1 MKYIVYK
8 ITNNING
15 KVYIGQTTETIEKI
29 WKRHCGYQLNDGT
42 YLHNAMKKYGTENFN
57 IEKVDEADNQ
67 NELNSLEY
75 FYINK
80 YKDNCYNTKF
90 ECNKCGGDTLSHNNN
105 LEEIR
110 KNISKSKMLNNNPNS
125 SKIKMIDILNNTEEI
140 FDSMKEC
147 QDKYGISRHDI
158 ISRRCRGI
166 IKKPYLNQFMF
177 EYIA

>member
-15 KVYIGQTTETIEKI
+15 KVYIGQTTETIEKR

-90 ECNKCGGDTLSHNNN
+90 ECNKCLIEVIC
-105 LEEIR
+105 LFFYFLVQLLLLF
-110 KNISKSKMLNNNPNS
+110 NISLL
-125 SKIKMIDILNNTEEI
+125 IKRDNIPSNQIELI
-140 FDSMKEC
+140 HLIK
-147 QDKYGISRHDI
+147 GIEM
-158 ISRRCRGI
+158 
-166 IKKPYLNQFMF
+166 Y
-177 EYIA
+177 Y